1 MKKNNDCASTGKFNE
16 PARKTLTTAHKWS
29 IGKLCKVICISLIL
43 YSSFFTFH
51 SLYAQQPWNY
61 SSLKEAHFD
70 DAYFVEPPAALKAKM
85 AQYTDKLEIFYNRRY
100 RLSAQYRANGRNSL
114 LFQCDSVSFSLP
126 ESLVTELFP
135 YLVSERYWRD
145 RYRQLQEWA
154 FVNMDNGY
162 MIDVDT
168 ADHRYGHFSPVT
180 WLGYQ
185 YQPSTEW
192 PVVFTIRTNN
202 HALQILTLPVL
213 QRLAEWGAF
222 TTDAGMQAYEQ
233 KLEQQRVKELTRQ
246 RELQQHLDSLDR
258 VSEQFARQADSIT
271 VVLQRD
277 SLAFAEERLM
287 AEVQATKER
296 MNRDQIF
303 LMSVN
308 TARSDYMFG
317 LEFNFYNCFQKV
329 ISKIE
334 ITVAPVNDRGQVQK
348 DQFNRDVRTV
358 RCMGPVQPGSPA
370 QYTFDE
376 LFWDD
381 KGRIKYMRVT
391 SVIFHFPDGT
401 RKSFYGYERIMK
413 HTLNP

>member
-1 MKKNNDCASTGKFNE
+1 MKTIFFK
-16 PARKTLTTAHKWS
+16 RRW
-29 IGKLCKVICISLIL
+29 LCLFL
-43 YSSFFTFH
+43 ALSSYFIPL
-51 SLYAQQPWNY
+51 SAQQPWNY
-61 SSLKEAHFD
+61 STLQEIRLD
-70 DAYFVEPPAALKAKM
+70 DAYFVEPPAALKARI
-85 AQYTDKLEIFYNRRY
+85 AQYSGKIEVPYNGLY
-100 RLSAQYRANGRNSL
+100 RLSVSCNNNGIYQI
-114 LFQCDSVSFSLP
+114 LFQSDSLDFVIP
-126 ESLVTELFP
+126 EPLASEILP
-135 YLVSERYWRD
+135 YLVSDRYWRE
-145 RYRQLQEWA
+145 RYRRIQEWA

-168 ADHRYGHFSPVT
+168 TDRRYGHFSPVT

-222 TTDAGMQAYEQ
+222 TTDAGMLAYEQ

-271 VVLQRD
+271 IVLQSD

-401 RKSFYGYERIMK
+401 RKSFYGYERILK
-413 HTLNP
+413 HTLNK